1 MNRIEKLIAELCPD
15 GVEWKK
21 LGEVT
26 HSIRTGLNPRNNFKL
41 NTPGATNYYV
51 TVKEITTGKILFSD
65 KTDKIDDD
73 ALKIIQKRSKLELG
87 DVLFSGIGTIG
98 KVALVDIEPK
108 NWNCS
113 ESVFILKPKKNILI
127 PKYLV
132 YVLQT
137 NSLTSQ
143 FLNQS
148 VGSTL
153 QGVRMST
160 LLNIS
165 IPLPPLP
172 IQEEIVKIL
181 DTFTELEAE
190 LQAELEARKKQY
202 EYYRNKLLTPVE
214 HNGRWY
220 LNGKEVEWKKLGE
233 VCGLITTGK
242 LNANVMEENG
252 IYPFFTCDERPYRIN
267 TYAFDLEAILI
278 SGNGSK
284 VGHLNYYKGKF
295 NAYQRTYVLGLF
307 SELIRPM
314 FLFHFLK
321 GHLKN
326 YIFKNSRKGSVPY
339 ITLPMLQNFPIPI
352 PPLSEQERIVAI
364 LDKFDALVN
373 DLTSGLPA
381 EIEARRKQYEYYR
394 DKLLNFNRYHCR
406 IDSHRE
412 NCKDDSHGENCKGDS
427 HGENCKG
434 DSHRENC
441 KGDS

>member
-15 GVEWKK
+15 GVEWKR

-73 ALKIIQKRSKLELG
+73 ALKIIQKRSNLELG

-113 ESVFILKPKKNILI
+113 ESVFILKPKKDILI

-132 YVLQT
+132 YILQS

-143 FLNQS
+143 FLKQS

-160 LLNIS
+160 LSNIS
-165 IPLPPLP
+165 IPIPPLP

-181 DTFTELEAE
+181 DTFTALEAE
-190 LQAELEARKKQY
+190 LELKLQAELEARRKQY
-202 EYYRNKLLTPVE
+202 EYYRNKLLTPVK

-233 VCGLITTGK
+233 VAKIFDGTHQTPNYTDSGVPFVSVENIKNIYSTKKFISYDDFNKYKVKPRRGDLFMTRIGDIGTCAVIENDDPLAYYVTLALIRIEQNIITPNYLKYLIESNIGK
-242 LNANVMEENG
+242 
-252 IYPFFTCDERPYRIN
+252 
-267 TYAFDLEAILI
+267 
-278 SGNGSK
+278 
-284 VGHLNYYKGKF
+284 
-295 NAYQRTYVLGLF
+295 
-307 SELIRPM
+307 SELNKRILVNATPIKIN
-314 FLFHFLK
+314 LGDIGK
-321 GHLKN
+321 IN
-326 YIFKNSRKGSVPY
+326 
-339 ITLPMLQNFPIPI
+339 IPI

-394 DKLLNFNRYHCR
+394 NKLLQFPPFQKC
-406 IDSHRE
+406 
-412 NCKDDSHGENCKGDS
+412 
-427 HGENCKG
+427 
-434 DSHRENC
+434 
-441 KGDS
+441 